1 MTGIDSPVSIA
12 SLTMQLPYS
21 TNKSQGRTMV
31 SGTLI
36 ISPGT
41 KVSLGTFTHSVEL
54 YCPFLDTSTSQM
66 YLAIPR
72 IVSLLALVSL
82 TVE

>member
-1 MTGIDSPVSIA
+1 
-12 SLTMQLPYS
+12 
-21 TNKSQGRTMV
+21 MV

-41 KVSLGTFTHSVEL
+41 KVSLGTFNHYVEL
-54 YCPFLDTSTSQM
+54 FSILDKVQQVSESYSLFLRTSTSQM

-82 TVE
+82 AV

>member
-1 MTGIDSPVSIA
+1 
-12 SLTMQLPYS
+12 
-21 TNKSQGRTMV
+21 MV
-31 SGTLI
+31 SGTFM

-41 KVSLGTFTHSVEL
+41 NVSLGTFNHYVEFFYL
-54 YCPFLDTSTSQM
+54 DKVQQVSESYSLFLRTSTSQM

-82 TVE
+82 AV